1 MEVSPSMNGKD
12 FENLSPQAA
21 FEAYQQRTA
30 DLWLLRIVQRCA
42 AAYNDSCNYNCKT
55 AINILNTL
63 PVQVR
68 RGSWATSLYAKCFYE
83 LADYRTV
90 SGIC

>member
-1 MEVSPSMNGKD
+1 MNGGVSDK
-12 FENLSPQAA
+12 LSPGAA
-21 FEAYQQRTA
+21 FEAHQQRTA

-42 AAYNDSCNYNCKT
+42 AAYNDACNYNCKT
-55 AINILNTL
+55 AISILNTL
-63 PVQVR
+63 PAQVK

-90 SGIC
+90 SDLCPEDRI